1 LPAYWKKFLAKKFGV
16 LSYEK
21 NLYRNAVDL
30 LLGAK
35 KYYRPAGQGL
45 VVLVCDVGR
54 LGSPK
59 SEAAGCRFLYLT
71 FMGFATTRWK
81 TRS

>member
-1 LPAYWKKFLAKKFGV
+1 LEKISRKKFGV

-35 KYYRPAGQGL
+35 KYYRPAGQRL

-54 LGSPK
+54 LGCSK
-59 SEAAGCRFLYLT
+59 SEAVGCRFPYLI

>member
-21 NLYRNAVDL
+21 NLCRNTVDL

-45 VVLVCDVGR
+45 LVLVCNVGR
-54 LGSPK
+54 LGCWS
-59 SEAAGCRFLYLT
+59 SET
-71 FMGFATTRWK
+71 D
-81 TRS
+81 